1 MSKYTTEQI
10 RQVVQMSAI
19 YYSASD
25 QEGIRI
31 HYTNET
37 DFVGEGEETGESYQI
52 EFDEIDL
59 DEDTFYML
67 VPVDIKTVL

>member
-1 MSKYTTEQI
+1 MNKYTTEQI

-59 DEDTFYML
+59 DEDTFYQL

>member
-1 MSKYTTEQI
+1 MNKYTTEQI

>member
-19 YYSASD
+19 YYSAAD

-59 DEDTFYML
+59 DEDTFYQL

>member
-59 DEDTFYML
+59 DEDTFYKL

>member
-59 DEDTFYML
+59 DEDTFYQL

>member
-1 MSKYTTEQI
+1 MSKYTVEQI
-10 RQVVQMSAI
+10 RRVVQMSAI
-19 YYSASD
+19 YYSAAD

-31 HYTNET
+31 HYTNDA

-52 EFDEIDL
+52 GFDEIDL

-67 VPVDIKTVL
+67 VPVDVKSVL